1 MVTAFAGQSR
11 HQEISKGATMFNP
24 YQFQQAYQPYQPY
37 QQPEPAFV
45 EIDGRDSIP
54 LLQVPPNQRR
64 VYFDKRMERF
74 YTVETDA
81 VGAKSVQA
89 AAAEGNASNLCIEW
103 IFDVRYAQSGTA
115 ALSIRSAS
123 STSVTHAMM
132 VVERI

>member
-1 MVTAFAGQSR
+1 
-11 HQEISKGATMFNP
+11 MFNP

-54 LLQVPPNQRR
+54 LLQIPPNQRR

-89 AAAEGNASNLCIEW
+89 YDFVPAREEETEYVTKKDFDEW
-103 IFDVRYAQSGTA
+103 RESLEQLIQETGRAGAGDRPAPPSPRDDSRG
-115 ALSIRSAS
+115 
-123 STSVTHAMM
+123 
-132 VVERI
+132 